1 MICIKY
7 EWIFTR
13 FIKLHLIYA
22 DSARFDSKL
31 IAYRQV
37 SVAA

>member
-7 EWIFTR
+7 EWIYTFYK
-13 FIKLHLIYA
+13 IALVYA
-22 DSARFDSKL
+22 DSAKFDTRL